1 MNKKEELE
9 SKLKE
14 LKLQKR
20 QLVLANKNTDN
31 IDQQIKEIE
40 MEIESVAED
49 CK

>member
-40 MEIESVAED
+40 MKIESIAED